1 MAKKIKIFP
10 FAVIGCF
17 GNGRTKNKLIITKKE
32 YYLSVVGQTSC
43 LFMNFDPVSRLI
55 IAITLS

>member
-32 YYLSVVGQTSC
+32 YYLSVLGK
-43 LFMNFDPVSRLI
+43 LPAYL
-55 IAITLS
+55 